1 MNTRE
6 MTNKV
11 QDWQRRATETA
22 KNVGETTDRYVRENT
37 WATLGVAAVL
47 GCVIGFLLSNRR
59 D

>member
-6 MTNKV
+6 MTDKV

>member
-6 MTNKV
+6 MTDKV

-47 GCVIGFLLSNRR
+47 GCVIGFLLANRR